1 MLDSVENITEKLL
14 NIVMNRYYGKYS
26 GRVTDN
32 EDPDGLGRIEVEV
45 PSLLRKE
52 RVWALPCVPFAGN
65 GVGFYMIPDVDTGVW
80 IEFEGG
86 DLSHPIWT
94 GCYWSDGQ
102 SPKEGTGDAPKV
114 RLIKS
119 EKGLLISL
127 DDADEI
133 LTISDANGENLVEID
148 VLQGT
153 VKIKGSVSVVVEA
166 NNVQLGGQAA
176 VEPVVKGTSLL
187 AYLTAVAA
195 AAMAKVPTVPIPTP
209 PPNLLSTKVKTE

>member
-1 MLDSVENITEKLL
+1 MLDSAENITERLL

-32 EDPDGLGRIEVEV
+32 SDPDGLGRIEVEV

-52 RVWALPCVPFAGN
+52 RVWALPCVPFAGD
-65 GVGFYMIPDVDTGVW
+65 GIGFYMIPEVGTGVW

-102 SPKEGTGDAPKV
+102 SPKADSGDEPKS
-114 RLIKS
+114 RLIRS

-127 DDADEI
+127 DDAQEI
-133 LTISDANGENLVEID
+133 LTISDADSDNLVVID
-148 VLQGT
+148 VLQGA
-153 VKIKGSVSVVVEA
+153 VKIKGSISVVVEA

-187 AYLTAVAA
+187 AYLTALAG
-195 AAMAKVPTVPIPTP
+195 AAMIPPP